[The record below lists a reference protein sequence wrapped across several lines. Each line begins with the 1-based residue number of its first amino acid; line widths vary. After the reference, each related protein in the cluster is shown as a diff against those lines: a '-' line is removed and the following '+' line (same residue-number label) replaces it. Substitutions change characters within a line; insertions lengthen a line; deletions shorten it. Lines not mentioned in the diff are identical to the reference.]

1 MRNNP
6 PRADSRRVVR
16 SLAQP
21 AGGEARGGN
30 DVHTA
35 IIRLFPR
42 NRFVWAKMGGAPSVP
57 DKKRKIMSR
66 LREARVF
73 AKSAMAENP
82 SPARADAVSV
92 RRQNLHAGD
101 DELKSRLTTREML
114 CGNP

>member
-1 MRNNP
+1 
-6 PRADSRRVVR
+6 
-16 SLAQP
+16 
-21 AGGEARGGN
+21 
-30 DVHTA
+30 
-35 IIRLFPR
+35 
-42 NRFVWAKMGGAPSVP
+42 
-57 DKKRKIMSR
+57 MSR